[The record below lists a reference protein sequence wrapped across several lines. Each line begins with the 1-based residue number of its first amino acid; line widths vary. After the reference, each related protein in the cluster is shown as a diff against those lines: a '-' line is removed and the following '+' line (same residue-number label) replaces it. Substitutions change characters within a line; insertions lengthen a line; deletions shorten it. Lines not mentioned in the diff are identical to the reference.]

1 MILSDGDIKRAVR
14 NGRLIIEPY
23 TERMVQP
30 VSVDLTLGSKL
41 RVFQKTGHPIID
53 VKQEQ
58 PDLTE
63 RVEMDSYAPFYL
75 HPSDFVL
82 GITRERIG
90 LPPELMG
97 RLDGKS
103 SLGRLGLLV
112 HSTAGFIDPGFNG
125 RIVLEFSNVSPLP
138 ITLYAGMPIAQI
150 SFYQLSRPAS
160 KPYGHQ
166 TLGSKYQD
174 QEGPT
179 ASRYYLNFDGRRTSP
194 ARSARQYTEEPTA
207 LRQWLEQSQ
216 YRGRVR
222 EFARDM
228 GIPLKTVQDWV
239 YGRRK
244 PGPKHAAKVF
254 KVTGLA
260 QFASEQAE
268 LFDDRGH
275 G

>member
-14 NGRLIIEPY
+14 EGRLTIEPF

-41 RVFQKTGHPIID
+41 RVFQKSGHPTID
-53 VKQEQ
+53 VRVNQ

-63 RVEMDSYAPFYL
+63 PVEIDPVTPFYL

-112 HSTAGFIDPGFNG
+112 HSTAGFIDPGFIG

-150 SFYQLSRPAS
+150 SFYQLSRPTS

-166 TLGSKYQD
+166 SLGSKYQD
-174 QEGPT
+174 QDEPT
-179 ASRYYLNFDGRRTSP
+179 PSRYYLNFDGRRTSP
-194 ARSARQYTEEPTA
+194 GSAPPRQYAKEPTP
-207 LRQWLEQSQ
+207 LSQWLKRSR
-216 YRGRVR
+216 YGGRVR
-222 EFARDM
+222 QFARDM

-254 KVTGLA
+254 EVTGLR

-268 LFDDRGH
+268 LFDEAHD
-275 G
+275 